1 MCKYCE
7 QNIGSYRYNGV
18 NLIYKEDCFG
28 IDQISFLTQLFI
40 TGENGK
46 PKMMV
51 DVAID
56 DSFKSLVNHEVP
68 INYCPMC
75 GRKLVKEGDQNN

>member
-7 QNIGSYRYNGV
+7 QNIGSYYDGDS
-18 NLIYKEDCFG
+18 LIYKKDCFG

-51 DVAID
+51 DVTID
-56 DSFKSLVNHEVP
+56 DSFKSLVNYEVP

-75 GRKLVKEGDQNN
+75 GRKFINKENKK